1 MTPATFKG
9 LQLVVHLC
17 NEHFDAIS
25 MVYLISYNIEGKELA
40 TCPVP
45 DLLIAYTWQH

>member
-1 MTPATFKG
+1 MTHATFKG

-25 MVYLISYNIEGKELA
+25 LVYLICYNIEGKELA
-40 TCPVP
+40 NCPVP
-45 DLLIAYTWQH
+45 DLLIAYT